1 MADAA
6 DLVRRRR
13 ICGPAIPAFGVVHV
27 QRSWA
32 RSPNR
37 RSDFA
42 GLSHAIMTPRGVLYQ
57 HRSNHRSADRHPRR
71 ETCGA
76 IAAGTGKITSMANR
90 RQLGLGLH
98 RRSPVT
104 TKSASR
110 APHSVQRNSL
120 AQSNTGIQE
129 RCGRP
134 GEQLRLGQATLSPN
148 LTFVRESR
156 LNHHQ
161 LGAGQNAVGNGG
173 FSIGFCRRGLPHSS
187 SSYRHLAK
195 SAPNDTSCA
204 SIGRAPPIRRSS
216 SGRRPGGTSTSSPER
231 RTAPLRAV
239 TVRTIPIAAFACVP
253 RE

>member
-6 DLVRRRR
+6 DLVRRR

-90 RQLGLGLH
+90 RQLGLGFH
-98 RRSPVT
+98 RRSLVT

-134 GEQLRLGQATLSPN
+134 GEQSQA
-148 LTFVRESR
+148 
-156 LNHHQ
+156 
-161 LGAGQNAVGNGG
+161 
-173 FSIGFCRRGLPHSS
+173 
-187 SSYRHLAK
+187 
-195 SAPNDTSCA
+195 
-204 SIGRAPPIRRSS
+204 
-216 SGRRPGGTSTSSPER
+216 RPGDAEPKFNFCTRKSTKPSSVR
-231 RTAPLRAV
+231 RWAKCGWQRRFFYRVLPARPASQQ
-239 TVRTIPIAAFACVP
+239 
-253 RE
+253 